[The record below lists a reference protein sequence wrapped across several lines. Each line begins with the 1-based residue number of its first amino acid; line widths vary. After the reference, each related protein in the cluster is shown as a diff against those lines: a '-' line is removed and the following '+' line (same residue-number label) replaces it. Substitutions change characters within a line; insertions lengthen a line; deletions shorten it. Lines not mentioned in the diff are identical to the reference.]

1 VNLPQRIELLV
12 QLGEYLVSDEP
23 AWLQAQERAHREN
36 GWFVPTFIRQSVQAL
51 AHSFLQRPALEAF
64 AAAYPVAHGSSS
76 KTVGLVMAGNLPLV
90 GFHDL
95 LCGWLA
101 GHRLRIKPSS
111 KDAVLMQHVV
121 DFLQQR
127 SPEPLLETAEQL
139 KGCDAYIAT
148 GSNNSSRYFD
158 YYFKAYPSIIRRNR
172 TSMAIL
178 TGQETAADLEA
189 LSSDLLQYFGLGCR
203 NVSKLLVPEDYDFV
217 PLLQAMEPWRWMADH
232 NKFRNN
238 YDYNLALHIL
248 NNQYY
253 MTNGIVLLVENEQ
266 LYSPISQVH
275 FGYYSSLP
283 APDALWQQYEQ
294 QLQCLVGAGGQPF
307 GSTQQPGLTDFAD
320 GVDTMQFLTSL

>member
-1 VNLPQRIELLV
+1 LNLPQRIELLV
-12 QLGEYLVSDEP
+12 QLGEYLLSDEP
-23 AWLQAQERAHREN
+23 AWLQAQERAHHEN
-36 GWFVPTFIRQSVQAL
+36 GWFVPVFIRQSVQAL
-51 AHSFLQRPALEAF
+51 VHSYLRRPALEAF
-64 AAAYPVAHGSSS
+64 AASYPVAQATSN
-76 KTVGLVMAGNLPLV
+76 KTVGLVMAGNVPLV

-111 KDAVLMQHVV
+111 KDTVLMQHVI

-127 SPEPLLETAEQL
+127 SQEPLLETAEQL

-148 GSNNSSRYFD
+148 GSNNSSRYFE

-178 TGQETAADLEA
+178 TGHETAADLKA
-189 LSSDLLQYFGLGCR
+189 LSADLLQYFGLGCR
-203 NVSKLLVPEDYDFV
+203 NVSKLLVPEGYDFI

-232 NKFRNN
+232 HKFRNN

-248 NNQYY
+248 NKQYY
-253 MTNGIVLLVENEQ
+253 LTNGIVLLVESEQ
-266 LYSPISQVH
+266 LYSPIGQVH
-275 FGYYSSLP
+275 FSYYRSLP
-283 APDALWQQYEQ
+283 RADALRQQYAD

-307 GSTQQPGLTDFAD
+307 GSTQQPALTDFAD